1 MHDLKWLA
9 AEKKLAHRVFEAALT
24 TELAEIM
31 ADFKAR
37 AAAITEPQE
46 MWPLQE
52 YLARQQREIERKY
65 DYRYSQLLFV
75 FGQLI
80 REGRVQEAQLTGL
93 SEEKL
98 GYIQQIASL

>member
-1 MHDLKWLA
+1 MHNLKWSA

-24 TELAEIM
+24 AELAEIM

-37 AAAITEPQE
+37 AAAVAEPHE
-46 MWPLQE
+46 MWPLQG
-52 YLARQQREIERKY
+52 YLERKQCEIDRKY

-80 REGRVQEAQLTGL
+80 REGRVQEAQLAGL
-93 SEEKL
+93 AEEKL
-98 GYIQQIASL
+98 GYIRCLVSL

>member
-1 MHDLKWLA
+1 MHDLKWTA

-52 YLARQQREIERKY
+52 YLARKQREIDRKY

-80 REGRVQEAQLTGL
+80 REGRVQESQLAGL

-98 GYIQQIASL
+98 GYIRRSASL

>member
-1 MHDLKWLA
+1 MHNLKWSA

-24 TELAEIM
+24 AELAEIM
-31 ADFKAR
+31 TDFKAR
-37 AAAITEPQE
+37 AAAITEPHE
-46 MWPLQE
+46 MWPLRE
-52 YLARQQREIERKY
+52 YLERKQREIDRKY

-80 REGRVQEAQLTGL
+80 REGRAQEAQLAGL

-98 GYIQQIASL
+98 GYIRRSASL

>member
-1 MHDLKWLA
+1 MYDLKCSA
-9 AEKKLAHRVFEAALT
+9 AEKKLARRVFEAALT
-24 TELAEIM
+24 AELAESM

-37 AAAITEPQE
+37 AAAATEPHD
-46 MWPLQE
+46 MWAIEE
-52 YLARQQREIERKY
+52 YLERKRREIYRKY

-80 REGRVQEAQLTGL
+80 RQGRVQEAQLAGL

-98 GYIQQIASL
+98 GYIRCSASL